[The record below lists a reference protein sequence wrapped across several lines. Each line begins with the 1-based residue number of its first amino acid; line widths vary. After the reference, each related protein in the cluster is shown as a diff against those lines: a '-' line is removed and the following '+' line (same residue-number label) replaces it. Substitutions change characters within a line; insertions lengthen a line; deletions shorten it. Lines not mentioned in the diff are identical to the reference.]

1 MQSMVIDSNVY
12 YNLRKR
18 YGMGPARAVMH
29 VWNHCHVEEPV
40 NADEALYYYL
50 LGDDAYES
58 R

>member
-18 YGMGPARAVMH
+18 YGMAPARAIMH
-29 VWNHCHVEEPV
+29 VWNHYNVEEPV

-50 LGDDAYES
+50 LGDEA
-58 R
+58 

>member
-18 YGMGPARAVMH
+18 YGMGPARAVMQ
-29 VWNHCHVEEPV
+29 VWNDCHVEEPV
-40 NADEALYYYL
+40 NADEAIYYYL
-50 LGDDAYES
+50 LGDETYES

>member
-18 YGMGPARAVMH
+18 YGMGPARAVMQ

-40 NADEALYYYL
+40 NADEAIYYYL
-50 LGDDAYES
+50 LGDETYES

>member
-29 VWNHCHVEEPV
+29 AWNYYHVEEPV
-40 NADEALYYYL
+40 NADEAVYYYL